1 MAAKRYVSTLCS
13 TALVLVLFA
22 APAIAGWDPARHT
35 DESTLEFLTVS
46 PEDGEHW
53 STVWLVVIDDQ
64 LYIRLGS
71 RAAARMNENTRASIV
86 SIRIAKEEFSEVEAI
101 AVPEMAE
108 AIAAAMAEKYS
119 TDIFVRYFDHP
130 LTMKLRP
137 KQAP

>member
-13 TALVLVLFA
+13 TALALVLLS
-22 APAIAGWDPARHT
+22 APAIAGWDPARYT

-46 PEDGEHW
+46 PDDGEHW

-64 LYIRLGS
+64 VYIRLGS
-71 RAAARMNENTRASIV
+71 RAAARMDTNTRTPIV
-86 SIRIAKEEFSEVEAI
+86 SVRIAKEEYAEVEAVP
-101 AVPEMAE
+101 VPEMAE
-108 AIAAAMAEKYS
+108 KVAAAMAEKYS
-119 TDIFVRYFDHP
+119 TDVFVRYLAHP

>member
-13 TALVLVLFA
+13 TTLALVLFA

-46 PEDGEHW
+46 PEDGEHR

-71 RAAARMNENTRASIV
+71 RAAARINDNTRAPIV
-86 SIRIAKEEFSEVEAI
+86 SIRIAKEEFAEVEAI

-108 AIAAAMAEKYS
+108 AVAAAMAAKYS
-119 TDIFVRYFDHP
+119 TDIFVRHLDHP

>member
-13 TALVLVLFA
+13 TALALVLFA
-22 APAIAGWDPARHT
+22 APAISGWDPARHA
-35 DESTLEFLTVS
+35 DETTLEFLTVS
-46 PEDGEHW
+46 PQDGEHW

-71 RAAARMNENTRASIV
+71 RAAARMNENTRAPIV
-86 SIRIAKEEFSEVEAI
+86 SIRIAKEEFAEVEAI

-108 AIAAAMAEKYS
+108 AVAAAMAEKYS
-119 TDIFVRYFDHP
+119 TDVFVRYLDHP

>member
-1 MAAKRYVSTLCS
+1 MAAKRYVSMLGSTTL
-13 TALVLVLFA
+13 ALVLLA

-71 RAAARMNENTRASIV
+71 RAAARMNENIRAPIV

-108 AIAAAMAEKYS
+108 AVAAAMAEKYS
-119 TDIFVRYFDHP
+119 TDIFVRYLDHP